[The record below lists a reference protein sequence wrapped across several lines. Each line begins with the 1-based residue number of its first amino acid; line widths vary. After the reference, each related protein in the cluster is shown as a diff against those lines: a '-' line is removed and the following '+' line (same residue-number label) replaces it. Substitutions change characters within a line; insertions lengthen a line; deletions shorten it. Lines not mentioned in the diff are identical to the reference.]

1 MSQEFEQYVVMRR
14 GVMDWG
20 RGSVRDTPTEF
31 RVESGGRT
39 LRVPKHVYAAKA
51 ALQEELSKE
60 LRSAN
65 FEVGVLQGEFVAS
78 RHVRK
83 GVEERL
89 LDAMAR
95 ARAAEEKLREV
106 SAKEGPFLIVRRG
119 KIAEEEI
126 AHREEGSHGSH
137 GSHGS
142 RGSQQKTSST
152 ALKDRLREAV
162 RAGLGRKF
170 LFTTY
175 EQCTA
180 LRKPTS
186 MTRPEMVAVIREHY
200 PDLLKHMPKPLSKMT
215 KADLCALVMSAAA

>member
-14 GVMDWG
+14 GVIDWG

-39 LRVPKHVYAAKA
+39 VRVPKHVYAAKA
-51 ALQEELSKE
+51 ALQEQFSEE
-60 LRSAN
+60 LRAAN

-95 ARAAEEKLREV
+95 ARTAEEKLREV

-119 KIAEEEI
+119 KIAEEEV
-126 AHREEGSHGSH
+126 AGLEEARDRAQGSP
-137 GSHGS
+137 
-142 RGSQQKTSST
+142 RKTPSN

-200 PDLLKHMPKPLSKMT
+200 PDLLKHAPKPLSKMT

>member
-1 MSQEFEQYVVMRR
+1 MSQEFERYVVMRR
-14 GVMDWG
+14 GVLEWG

-51 ALQEELSKE
+51 ALEEQLSQEA
-60 LRSAN
+60 RSAH

-78 RHVRK
+78 RHVRE

-95 ARAAEEKLREV
+95 ARVAEEKLREV
-106 SAKEGPFLIVRRG
+106 VAKEGPFLIVRRG

-126 AHREEGSHGSH
+126 VDREEA
-137 GSHGS
+137 
-142 RGSQQKTSST
+142 QQDARAPNTKGKTSST

-162 RAGLGRKF
+162 RAGLGRRF
-170 LFTTY
+170 LFSTY

-186 MTRPEMVAVIREHY
+186 MTRPEMVAVLREHY
-200 PDLLKHMPKPLSKMT
+200 PELLKHAPKPLSKMT
-215 KADLCALVMSAAA
+215 KSDLCALVMSAAA